1 MEIRSVLGMQG
12 INGTE
17 HWGNQ
22 FIGGN
27 TVSHLDFIGTA
38 QSPFFVDSDF
48 TYTLPVNPFPANNQ
62 WFLDQTWVDNT
73 LDCGANPTGS
83 LGFWDMNN
91 SAGRCN
97 RFQALLDQFGM
108 DSPQMTA
115 FLLNALRLGY
125 TEDHFVNE
133 CDGDPWPTDD
143 CFNKIIEIESALIG
157 EPFSSPASIQ
167 LGTLMPSS
175 PRDVS
180 NHMITN
186 NTIAA
191 LSVQVQMEYR
201 QFLFETRIIHY

>member
-1 MEIRSVLGMQG
+1 MQG

-27 TVSHLDFIGTA
+27 TISYL
-38 QSPFFVDSDF
+38 SPDETGSSRFFVDSDF
-48 TYTLPVNPFPANNQ
+48 TYTLPVNPLPANNQ

-83 LGFWDMNN
+83 FGFWDMNN

-97 RFQALLDQFGM
+97 RFQAISNQFGM